1 MKLTPGERRILITA
15 AVMDD
20 AGALADDPHQRVELT
35 MGDLLERV
43 ARLDRAETEQ
53 AIERGREVLEWSR

>member
-1 MKLTPGERRILITA
+1 MKLTPIERRILITA

-20 AGALADDPHQRVELT
+20 AGALDENPERRVQLT

-53 AIERGREVLEWSR
+53 AVERGREVLEWSR